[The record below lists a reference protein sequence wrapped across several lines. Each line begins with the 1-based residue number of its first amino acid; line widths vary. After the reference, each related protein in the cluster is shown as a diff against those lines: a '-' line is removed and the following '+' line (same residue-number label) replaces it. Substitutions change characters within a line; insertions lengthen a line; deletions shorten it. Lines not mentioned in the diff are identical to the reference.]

1 MSAEFHP
8 DSYISATAQKTEFK
22 RFSMTVATR
31 QDSETKTT
39 LLGRVREFRGKWGY
53 LYLLMLPGII
63 YFLVFRYWPIYGLV
77 IAFKDF
83 RVFDGIMASP
93 WVGLEHFETLF
104 ANPLFMRSI
113 RNTVV
118 ISVLK
123 LVFGFAPPIILAL
136 MLNELRLKRFKQ
148 SVQTISYLP
157 HFLSWI
163 IIYGILLAL
172 LSPGQGLLNQWI
184 KAAGGQ
190 PIPFMTSNGWFLVV
204 VVVSDIWKD
213 IGWGAI
219 LFLAALAGINPSL
232 YEAATLDGAN
242 RLQQMRYISLPGI
255 QPVIILLLILRLGY
269 MLDAGFEQIYILYN
283 PLVYQVGDILD
294 TWIFRNGIEQF
305 RFSIATA
312 ASLLR
317 SVVGLVLV
325 ISANWLAK
333 RWAGQ
338 GLW

>member
-1 MSAEFHP
+1 M
-8 DSYISATAQKTEFK
+8 TA
-22 RFSMTVATR
+22 ATR
-31 QDSETKTT
+31 PTSVSSRTMIV
-39 LLGRVREFRGKWGY
+39 RVREFMGKWGY
-53 LYLLMLPGII
+53 LYLLMLPGIL

-83 RVFDGIMASP
+83 RVFDGITASP
-93 WVGLEHFETLF
+93 WVGLEHFEALF

-113 RNTVV
+113 RNTLV
-118 ISVLK
+118 ISILK
-123 LVFGFAPPIILAL
+123 LFFGFAPPIILAL
-136 MLNELRLKRFKQ
+136 MLNEVRWSKFKR
-148 SVQTISYLP
+148 SVQTVSYLP

-172 LSPGQGLLNQWI
+172 LSPGQGLINQWI

-190 PIPFMTSNGWFLVV
+190 VIPFMTSGPWFLVV
-204 VVVSDIWKD
+204 VVASDIWKD
-213 IGWGAI
+213 VGWGAI
-219 LFLAALAGINPSL
+219 IYLAALAGINPSL

-242 RLQQMRYISLPGI
+242 RLQQVRYISLPGI
-255 QPVIILLLILRLGY
+255 QPVIVLLLILRLGY

-283 PLVYQVGDILD
+283 PLVYNVGDILD

-305 RFSIATA
+305 RFSIATT

-317 SVVGLVLV
+317 SVVGFALVM
-325 ISANWLAK
+325 SANWLAK

-338 GLW
+338 GIW

>member
-1 MSAEFHP
+1 M
-8 DSYISATAQKTEFK
+8 TA
-22 RFSMTVATR
+22 ATR
-31 QDSETKTT
+31 PTSVSSRPFFV
-39 LLGRVREFRGKWGY
+39 RVREFMGKWGY
-53 LYLLMLPGII
+53 LYLLMLPGIL

-83 RVFDGIMASP
+83 RVFDGITASP
-93 WVGLEHFETLF
+93 WVGLEHFEALF

-113 RNTVV
+113 RNTLV
-118 ISVLK
+118 ISILK
-123 LVFGFAPPIILAL
+123 LFFGFAPPIILAL
-136 MLNELRLKRFKQ
+136 MLNEVRWSKFKR
-148 SVQTISYLP
+148 SVQTVSYLP

-172 LSPGQGLLNQWI
+172 LSPGQGLINQWI

-190 PIPFMTSNGWFLVV
+190 VIPFMTSGPWFLVV
-204 VVVSDIWKD
+204 VVASDIWKD
-213 IGWGAI
+213 VGWGAI
-219 LFLAALAGINPSL
+219 IYLAALAGINPSL

-242 RLQQMRYISLPGI
+242 RLQQVRYISLPGI
-255 QPVIILLLILRLGY
+255 QPVIVLLLILRLGY

-283 PLVYQVGDILD
+283 PLVYNVGDILD

-317 SVVGLVLV
+317 SVVGFALVM
-325 ISANWLAK
+325 SANWFAK

-338 GLW
+338 GIW